1 MQNQRIKYHQDMVN
15 ELDKNSKP
23 ASQTT
28 AFDKDFEAKI
38 KQLEQNKNEN
48 QGN

>member
-1 MQNQRIKYHQDMVN
+1 MVK
-15 ELDKNSKP
+15 EFDDKTGKP
-23 ASQTT
+23 ASQVT

-38 KQLEQNKNEN
+38 KQLEQSKNEN